1 MSEETQDS
9 VSNHA
14 WQPHQEAFKK
24 KYNLVDANHEV
35 LTTPAEPFNFKDP
48 QMDPYELAN
57 DIASHMKHFNGVG
70 IAAPQLG
77 LPYRVF
83 AMNGDP
89 LFVCFNPVITG
100 TSNDEVMMD
109 EGCLSYPGLYLKVK
123 RPSTIRVRFFD
134 YNGDRHIKKFGGM
147 TARVFQHEFEHMEG
161 LSFTD
166 KVSDFALRRAVEK
179 QNKLLNKVRKQL
191 RDANKKIKKR

>member
-1 MSEETQDS
+1 
-9 VSNHA
+9 
-14 WQPHQEAFKK
+14 
-24 KYNLVDANHEV
+24 
-35 LTTPAEPFNFKDP
+35 
-48 QMDPYELAN
+48 
-57 DIASHMKHFNGVG
+57 
-70 IAAPQLG
+70 
-77 LPYRVF
+77 
-83 AMNGDP
+83 
-89 LFVCFNPVITG
+89 
-100 TSNDEVMMD
+100 MD

-161 LSFTD
+161 LSFTN

>member
-1 MSEETQDS
+1 
-9 VSNHA
+9 
-14 WQPHQEAFKK
+14 
-24 KYNLVDANHEV
+24 
-35 LTTPAEPFNFKDP
+35 
-48 QMDPYELAN
+48 
-57 DIASHMKHFNGVG
+57 MKHFNGVG